1 MATQNYQTNK
11 LKRPGYSANAS
22 RRLSSQV
29 SWHLIQELFI
39 KFSKR
44 FKKKL
49 LMLVL
54 RTAGQNSQIR
64 TESYREYV
72 KMCEL
77 CVISY
82 YLGIKLNTGQYDKID

>member
-1 MATQNYQTNK
+1 
-11 LKRPGYSANAS
+11 
-22 RRLSSQV
+22 
-29 SWHLIQELFI
+29 
-39 KFSKR
+39 
-44 FKKKL
+44 
-49 LMLVL
+49 MLVL